1 MSDQC
6 RSTGPVVEYRAG
18 GEVLHGGGVMAGRC
32 VADGLPQAGGEDTWR
47 YRRQHARRVAR
58 RMPDRM

>member
-1 MSDQC
+1 MA
-6 RSTGPVVEYRAG
+6 EYRAG

-32 VADGLPQAGGEDTWR
+32 VADGLPQAGGEDTR
-47 YRRQHARRVAR
+47 RCRRQHAR